1 MDSILIIE
9 DDEQTFELMH
19 NVLRH
24 LEHQIIHAGTA
35 KNGLELAKQYSPKLI
50 LLDMR
55 LPGMTGW
62 ELAPILKQD
71 PSLRNIP
78 IIAVSVQ
85 VDADDPMAGTHEH
98 LGVDAR
104 AATELEDGVVAD
116 VARHPGQPDVEPGV

>member
-71 PSLRNIP
+71 PTLRDIP

-85 VDADDPMAGTHEH
+85 VDADDPMIAMGAGCDDYLPKPFNIKDLRSMVAHY
-98 LGVDAR
+98 LGA
-104 AATELEDGVVAD
+104 
-116 VARHPGQPDVEPGV
+116 